1 MASLTQN
8 DIVQR
13 YRRALER
20 RAPWEGHW
28 QECYEFALPMR
39 SSAVSPQPPGRRRM
53 ERLFDG
59 TALDA
64 VDQLSASLVAHITPP
79 SGRWF
84 ALVPGPSTS
93 EQDKP
98 ALAAELDR
106 STSILLSHFDRS
118 NFAVEVHQC
127 YLDLVTAGTASLL
140 FEEASPGEGAA
151 FSFTAVPLSQLALEE
166 GTTGRLDTSFRKSHL
181 SVSHFVERFP
191 EMRGSAFVVQKQ
203 QEGPSSQIG
212 VLEAV
217 IRDASGYEFVALLD
231 GPEAVTGSSAVL
243 GRGRFASSPF
253 INFRWLKAPG
263 EIYGRSPVMKALPDI
278 KTANKVVELVLKNA
292 SIAVTGIWQ
301 AEDDGILNPATIRL
315 APGTIIPKAVGSA
328 GLTPL
333 AVPGRFDVS
342 ELVLDQLRE
351 RIRKALFVDQLGQ
364 IRGPRMTATEVLER
378 TAEIAR
384 ALGATF
390 GRLQTEFIS
399 PLVRRAATILTRRG
413 EIANLP
419 IDGHIVS
426 LDFRSPLSRYQSQQD
441 AQNTMLWLSAVRELG
456 PQAQGIVDPMATARW
471 LARAMGVPGELLIA
485 EPESEE
491 NPVLET
497 IAAIADAAVDA
508 FMPEGIQAERSE
520 ITSPADRI

>member
-1 MASLTQN
+1 
-8 DIVQR
+8 
-13 YRRALER
+13 
-20 RAPWEGHW
+20 
-28 QECYEFALPMR
+28 
-39 SSAVSPQPPGRRRM
+39 M

-64 VDQLSASLVAHITPP
+64 VDQLSASLMAHITPP
-79 SGRWF
+79 NGHWF
-84 ALVPGPSTS
+84 ALVPGPSVPA
-93 EQDKP
+93 QDKP
-98 ALAAELDR
+98 TLAAELER
-106 STSILLSHFDRS
+106 STSVLLSHFDRS

-140 FEEASPGEGAA
+140 FEEAAPGEQAA

-166 GTTGRLDTSFRKSHL
+166 GATGRLDTSFRKSQL
-181 SVSHFVERFP
+181 PVTQFIERYPDMRNSEFVARKLQD
-191 EMRGSAFVVQKQ
+191 GS
-203 QEGPSSQIG
+203 EGQIG
-212 VLEAV
+212 VLEAI

-231 GPEAVTGSSAVL
+231 GPDETPNASIVL

-364 IRGPRMTATEVLER
+364 VRGPRMTATEVLER
-378 TAEIAR
+378 SAEITR
-384 ALGATF
+384 VLGATF

-399 PLVRRAATILTRRG
+399 PLIQRAVTILARRG
-413 EIANLP
+413 EIADLP
-419 IDGHIVS
+419 IDGHLVA
-426 LDFRSPLSRYQSQQD
+426 LDFRSPLSRYQAQQD
-441 AQNTMLWLSAVRELG
+441 AQNTMLWLSVVRELG
-456 PQAQGIVDPMATARW
+456 PQAQGIVEPTSTARW

-485 EPESEE
+485 ERESQT
-491 NPVLET
+491 NPVLE
-497 IAAIADAAVDA
+497 AIATVADATVRTLGHETMQPGREELSASVPNTD
-508 FMPEGIQAERSE
+508 
-520 ITSPADRI
+520 